1 MRGPGVACSSL
12 AVLFM
17 PRIEILMLVIP
28 GYTMPDIMDEVVWAG
43 MNLGCVRIYMR
54 LASVT
59 SSCCMLLHVPWH
71 DAACPGLTGMDVSIM
86 PDILWMKLGCV
97 QVQLRLSLFVRA

>member
-28 GYTMPDIMDEVVWAG
+28 GYTMPDIMDEVAWAG
-43 MNLGCVRIYMR
+43 MNLGCMRVYMR
-54 LASVT
+54 LKCKSDPCLCASVT

-71 DAACPGLTGMDVSIM
+71 DAACPGLTGMDVSRRIYY
-86 PDILWMKLGCV
+86 G
-97 QVQLRLSLFVRA
+97 